1 MFIGVILCTRH
12 YFRLL
17 SEKGEVLGF
26 EKILFYWGGQA
37 INMQI
42 KKHNIKENE

>member
-12 YFRLL
+12 YFRFL
-17 SEKGEVLGF
+17 SEKGKVLGF
-26 EKILFYWGGQA
+26 EKILFYRGGQA

-42 KKHNIKENE
+42 KKHTIKENA